1 MPHDMSDDRPQ
12 RSVRSYSGLP
22 ALILIAVLIA
32 AVLFVTAGRDDT
44 KVKPATGS
52 ARDLNEQLK
61 RSLVGTEVRDMHR

>member
-52 ARDLNEQLK
+52 ARAMALAAERGGDTGKQP
-61 RSLVGTEVRDMHR
+61 